1 MKNFSSNES
10 PAGKNH
16 KSDLDR
22 LERKPTEIRFST
34 LSN

>member
-1 MKNFSSNES
+1 MN
-10 PAGKNH
+10 PGKKIH
-16 KSDLDR
+16 KSDLDQ